1 MEIAVNGQIVK
12 IGGFG
17 TNDHTEL
24 TNRDAAEQHPIEA
37 ITNLQ
42 QELDRIP
49 EPVEAITNLEL
60 EEILK

>member
-1 MEIAVNGQIVK
+1 MEFAINGQIVK
-12 IGGFG
+12 VGGFG
-17 TNDHTEL
+17 TNDHKDL
-24 TNRDAAEQHPIEA
+24 TNRDAAEQHPIDA

-60 EEILK
+60 EEMLK